1 MRPAV
6 PGQLRHDRGEVT
18 AGAVTADRYSRRVTA
33 EFAHVRGC
41 PLQRGGGVFGGG
53 GPRVLRTESV
63 GDGDDDG
70 GDTAGQRAGH
80 DVAGLEAARGP
91 PAAVVPDDDGERVSV
106 GARRSL
112 AAAIRHVA
120 RNGGRGNLS
129 GPDRR

>member
-1 MRPAV
+1 
-6 PGQLRHDRGEVT
+6 LRHDRGEVT

-106 GARRSL
+106 GARRSSPPPSGTSPAT
-112 AAAIRHVA
+112 AAAEPLWPRSPLRLA
-120 RNGGRGNLS
+120 
-129 GPDRR
+129 